1 MAMNYRAGQFD
12 GAYNPRRLRNWEVP
26 ERWPSKRAAF
36 GRDHHQPRPIA
47 NDRGHLL
54 PGVPRGPRGPWGC
67 YRGTWELP
75 RRITRKQGQ
84 YCEAALFLWNYS
96 VALCS
101 LRCRLRPHPVVAAEE
116 LSVVNP
122 PVRPPP
128 VEPSSWQKRSASSVP
143 VPERSQAAQ
152 EAIDRAAEA
161 APQPQEDQQEAG
173 PVSAANLPP
182 GTSQQQRLPISL

>member
-1 MAMNYRAGQFD
+1 MAMNYRAGQFE

-36 GRDHHQPRPIA
+36 GRAQHQPRPIA

-75 RRITRKQGQ
+75 RRITRKQ
-84 YCEAALFLWNYS
+84 
-96 VALCS
+96 
-101 LRCRLRPHPVVAAEE
+101 AEE

-173 PVSAANLPP
+173 PVQTSLSVNP
-182 GTSQQQRLPISL
+182 GGVIHMSDFNELS

>member
-1 MAMNYRAGQFD
+1 MTTVSPLLQFE

-36 GRDHHQPRPIA
+36 GRAHHQPRPIA

-75 RRITRKQGQ
+75 RRITRKQ
-84 YCEAALFLWNYS
+84 
-96 VALCS
+96 
-101 LRCRLRPHPVVAAEE
+101 AEE

-173 PVSAANLPP
+173 PVSATTLPTVSTTAAP
-182 GTSQQQRLPISL
+182 YSTVTLHLFSNSPPLHLFIPNSPFFVSPP